1 MNDAPVLEYHSG
13 HVYTGMH
20 GKGISL
26 MRKSVYFAAEVLW
39 TLIVSSV
46 IWFLFFKTVSFD
58 FYHISDDSIAGI
70 ILFIGLILYVILTVC
85 YIILG
90 FKKVKEWHGRM
101 SIIAVIISAA
111 MGFAG
116 SLVVLYGSE
125 LLNGLIH

>member
-1 MNDAPVLEYHSG
+1 M
-13 HVYTGMH
+13 
-20 GKGISL
+20 
-26 MRKSVYFAAEVLW
+26 
-39 TLIVSSV
+39 
-46 IWFLFFKTVSFD
+46 FFKTVSFD

-125 LLNGLIH
+125 LLNGLIHCSSARMRIHSSLLICCINLRIFLNIFTLPAERQELTEHDFC